1 MEIFALFFITSS
13 SKAVFCFLFLLKKA
27 LTLSCFILNKKA
39 KKSNRPFFVY
49 NNEIDTKDIIE
60 KSMHWREKIK
70 KAIED
75 DTVVPFYQAI
85 FDKNKNIIK
94 YETLMRIKDTD
105 ENGTST
111 YHWFWIGSHEDY
123 NNILK
128 NLKNMQNKISSFKQ
142 SAPTPSSKSL
152 KMN

>member
-1 MEIFALFFITSS
+1 MEYNVKSYCTQSFKKLLDKLPSNIQEDAQKAFEAWKENHSSIGFKPLAITSNVVW
-13 SKAVFCFLFLLKKA
+13 AGQVNTRYRA
-27 LTLSCFILNKKA
+27 LA
-39 KKSNRPFFVY
+39 K
-49 NNEIDTKDIIE
+49 
-60 KSMHWREKIK
+60 
-70 KAIED
+70 
-75 DTVVPFYQAI
+75 
-85 FDKNKNIIK
+85 
-94 YETLMRIKDTD
+94 KDTD

>member
-1 MEIFALFFITSS
+1 MEYNIKSYRTQSFKKLLDKLPSNIQEDAQKAFEAWKENHSNIGFKPLAITSNVVWS
-13 SKAVFCFLFLLKKA
+13 GQVNTRYRA
-27 LTLSCFILNKKA
+27 LA
-39 KKSNRPFFVY
+39 K
-49 NNEIDTKDIIE
+49 
-60 KSMHWREKIK
+60 
-70 KAIED
+70 
-75 DTVVPFYQAI
+75 
-85 FDKNKNIIK
+85 
-94 YETLMRIKDTD
+94 KDTD